1 MRCPILCRS
10 MVITDDAQLAARM
23 SCALAAPGQYVPILE
38 GPRMTRDDREAE
50 AIRLNNALG
59 RGKAE
64 TVFLAGLPVETSA
77 FLAANFA
84 PRLRPMLRQI
94 QSGKEIDHM
103 HGSRQNEPLQW
114 GREHIGLGLLKALR
128 ARSDIH
134 FNDSPSP
141 RDPVAS
147 KAPHLVVCEEGNDI
161 AQVIAANYAYAL
173 GAGLCLIPE
182 VNETLCD
189 ELLEQ
194 FYAVYDNNRDAPL
207 TDLLGQLKAELL
219 ALCGPLPI
227 PVGGSITFVTSGLPF
242 GFGVSNVPST
252 HMFSY
257 PNMGVLALNGFA
269 AEQPKEP
276 GMSFVCL
283 VDPNKEAEAR
293 EIRAAERLLA
303 PRGAFVRTYCNE
315 GANVRDVAEMLEWLP
330 YDLVV
335 ISTHCGDPDGYRWT
349 YEYEDSEGRS
359 RRLVVDI
366 ALSVGSTDEPN
377 MVGVTLFQRFVSLD
391 GVDWLDRKA
400 KAKLYVGTAM
410 NDFIRLTRDKN
421 NELKPV
427 LKEEIDRVLG
437 AAALKMSDHNLIILP
452 KPLANGGTPIV
463 INNACVSWH
472 RLAKTFSFC
481 NARAYIGTLFPV
493 TEAEAEEVVIKLL
506 ERHHEKP
513 IAHALWASQ
522 REVYGSD
529 LRRPYVVTGIYPQT
543 LRVKRH
549 EMGRTIRRL
558 ESSLRAHKAQLAQT
572 ARENREWRR
581 AIAKAVAF
589 YETQVAHFHALTTGK
604 APPGLVKR
612 GYTRRDF
619 RG

>member
-1 MRCPILCRS
+1 

-38 GPRMTRDDREAE
+38 GPRMTRSDREAE

-64 TVFLAGLPVETSA
+64 TVFLAGMPAETAA

-94 QSGKEIDHM
+94 QSVKEIDHM
-103 HGSRQNEPLQW
+103 HESRQKEPLQW
-114 GREHIGLGLLKALR
+114 GREHIGPGLLKALR

-134 FNDSPSP
+134 FNDGPSP

-147 KAPHLVVCEEGNDI
+147 KASHLVACEEGNDI

-173 GAGLCLIPE
+173 GAGLCLIPK
-182 VNETLCD
+182 VDETVRD
-189 ELLEQ
+189 ELMEQ
-194 FYAVYDNNRDAPL
+194 FYAVYDKRYAPL
-207 TDLLGQLKAELL
+207 TELLGQLKREIL

-252 HMFSY
+252 HIFSY
-257 PNMGVLALNGFA
+257 PSMGISTLNGFA

-276 GMSFVCL
+276 GISFVCL
-283 VDPNKEAEAR
+283 VDPNKETEAR
-293 EIRAAERLLA
+293 EIKAAERLLA
-303 PRGAFVRTYCNE
+303 PRGAFVRTYFND
-315 GANVRDVAEMLEWLP
+315 GANVRDVGEMLEWLP

-335 ISTHCGDPDGYRWT
+335 ISTHCGDPDGHRWT

-377 MVGVTLFQRFVSLD
+377 LLGVTLFQRFVSLD

-400 KAKLYVGTAM
+400 KETLYVGTAI
-410 NDFIRLTRDKN
+410 NDFIRLTRDEN
-421 NELKPV
+421 NELKPA
-427 LKEEIDRVLG
+427 LKERIDRVLG

-452 KPLANGGTPIV
+452 KSLANGGAPIV

-472 RLAKTFSFC
+472 RLAETFSFC

-506 ERHHEKP
+506 ERHHDKP

-522 REVYGSD
+522 REVSD
-529 LRRPYVVTGIYPQT
+529 GELRRPYVATGIYPQT

-558 ESSLRAHKAQLAQT
+558 EGGLRAHRRELAQT
-572 ARENREWRR
+572 APENGKRR
-581 AIAKAVAF
+581 NAIAKAIAF
-589 YETQVAHFHALTTGK
+589 HETQVAHFHALTADK
-604 APPGLVKR
+604 APPGLVMR